1 MWVVVYFILIKSY
14 ITDFIGKSWISKKRI
29 MMFILEGKYNILLE
43 LMYES
48 GGAVRIYFSQV
59 QLSVTC
65 HDDQQKMLNEHYFP
79 YSLHLQ

>member
-1 MWVVVYFILIKSY
+1 
-14 ITDFIGKSWISKKRI
+14 

-65 HDDQQKMLNEHYFP
+65 HDDQQKMFNEHYFP

>member
-1 MWVVVYFILIKSY
+1 
-14 ITDFIGKSWISKKRI
+14 

-59 QLSVTC
+59 QLSETC
-65 HDDQQKMLNEHYFP
+65 HDDQQKMFNEHYFP